1 MIYEVTLTSKYF
13 DQQIINRWN
22 YLSTGTPVGVT
33 GAFALMKA
41 MGFIDNAGVFPVDT
55 LAASIQFQQPPNVE
69 YVNVLS
75 KAIREAPTDFY
86 DYSFPAGCTGGN
98 AGSTAM
104 SPTLAYG
111 FVSSRTRTDI
121 SRGTKRY
128 VGVVETA
135 VGAGGTIEAGV
146 LSWMNDHAELLGAT
160 LSYTDGGNSLTFA
173 PIVVSKKKTIQEN
186 GKPTYNYYPT
196 VSEQLGHVA
205 QGIAWTPYRQVRTQ
219 VSRQYSN
226 GA

>member
-13 DQQIINRWN
+13 DQQVINRWN
-22 YLSTGTPVGVT
+22 YLSSGTPVGIT

-41 MGFIDNAGVFPVDT
+41 MGFIDVAGAFPSGT
-55 LAASIQFQQPPNVE
+55 LAANLQFQQPPNVE
-69 YVNVLS
+69 YVNCLS

-86 DYSFPAGCTGGN
+86 DYSYPISAVGGN
-98 AGSTAM
+98 SGSTAM

-128 VGVVETA
+128 VGVIESA
-135 VGAGGTIEAGV
+135 VGAGGAFEAG
-146 LSWMNDHAELLGAT
+146 LTAWLDDAADLLGAT
-160 LSYTDGGNSLTFA
+160 LSYTEGGNSLTFA
-173 PIVVSKKKTIQEN
+173 PIIVSKKKTIQEN

-196 VSEQLGHVA
+196 ISEQLEHIA
-205 QGIAWTPYRQVRTQ
+205 QGITWSYYRNVRTQ